1 MMRKNTQPFFSG
13 KVARGE
19 SSAGCRLPPIT
30 IFGAFFSIFYYRN
43 LVKQPFYKMVNHL
56 STNQHNINQSAM
68 AALQNVSM
76 KDIYKSL
83 GDLIKMEHSLDPDY
97 TKEMNTLFERTTKKA
112 SNITGRYLH
121 KLHEKRTDEK
131 VVKKMITA
139 FPSSLSY
146 QDDEGCLPIH
156 SAIYYDDG
164 VGYIPMLAKE
174 GVKHNVGGDDG
185 RGGLLVDSHIEP
197 TQSFNV
203 LQVIGVLTR
212 GPSFSDARYLHVM
225 KELRESNLLLKK
237 DIRDF
242 DLLRT
247 SHIVESEM
255 IFGYLAGWDPAAL
268 KETTNFTNNRNQANF
283 SIFFKAAFKHYP
295 QEMGLLFQKNNEGK
309 MACECAFD
317 KCGKKETFKAIGK
330 IIPFEETTVTVLHYV
345 VEHAPHLLDDFA
357 KYYSSAAHLRD
368 ASGRKLYQT
377 KLASGNAT
385 FGKSASFFVGL
396 KDDEIAEIDP
406 GTDLYPFMVS
416 ASEETNSDLSAVY
429 YLLMRNPALV
439 STSRRRSSRRS
450 VGNKGGRKRKR
461 G

>member
-1 MMRKNTQPFFSG
+1 MNYLKGQR
-13 KVARGE
+13 R
-19 SSAGCRLPPIT
+19 R
-30 IFGAFFSIFYYRN
+30 
-43 LVKQPFYKMVNHL
+43 HL
-56 STNQHNINQSAM
+56 ISQ
-68 AALQNVSM
+68 
-76 KDIYKSL
+76 
-83 GDLIKMEHSLDPDY
+83 GD
-97 TKEMNTLFERTTKKA
+97 
-112 SNITGRYLH
+112 YLH
-121 KLHEKRTDEK
+121 KLYEKHPNEK

-146 QDDEGCLPIH
+146 QDGRGCLPIH
-156 SAIYYDDG
+156 SATRNADG
-164 VGYIPMLAKE
+164 VGFIPMLAKE

-185 RGGLLVDSHIEP
+185 RGGLLVEFQIIP
-197 TQSFNV
+197 TQSCNV
-203 LQVIGVLTR
+203 LQLLGMM
-212 GPSFSDARYLHVM
+212 PSHYEARSLHVM

-242 DLLRT
+242 DLLGVLWWSPVT
-247 SHIVESEM
+247 GSEM

-283 SIFFKAAFKHYP
+283 FSMFFKAAFKHYP

-429 YLLMRNPALV
+429 YLLRRNPALV

>member
-1 MMRKNTQPFFSG
+1 MNYLKGQR
-13 KVARGE
+13 R
-19 SSAGCRLPPIT
+19 R
-30 IFGAFFSIFYYRN
+30 
-43 LVKQPFYKMVNHL
+43 HL
-56 STNQHNINQSAM
+56 ISQ
-68 AALQNVSM
+68 
-76 KDIYKSL
+76 
-83 GDLIKMEHSLDPDY
+83 GD
-97 TKEMNTLFERTTKKA
+97 
-112 SNITGRYLH
+112 RYLH
-121 KLHEKRTDEK
+121 KLYEKNTNEK

-268 KETTNFTNNRNQANF
+268 KRSNIADQPYIFSAIEYKGITVPAEANF
-283 SIFFKAAFKHYP
+283 FSMFFKAAFKHYP

-317 KCGKKETFKAIGK
+317 RCGKKETFKAIGK
-330 IIPFEETTVTVLHYV
+330 IIPFEETTVTILHYV

-429 YLLMRNPALV
+429 YLLRRNPALV